1 MRLALSSDITLYRT
15 EQHRTFTVR
24 TLDTTKEF
32 QLSTCLDFYLDNVMA
47 NVPEF
52 ALALHTKGGVA
63 ALLLSLLMQFNSIPC
78 CHYTKKNAILFHT
91 MQYNA
96 IPCDVLLYSADF
108 QSRSCCEVR
117 STDLKFSA
125 QL

>member
-63 ALLLSLLMQFNSIPC
+63 ALLLSLLTQFNSIPC
-78 CHYTKKNAILFHT
+78 SHYTIQCDALPHHAIQCHTTQCPT
-91 MQYNA
+91 MQRRLS
-96 IPCDVLLYSADF
+96 V
-108 QSRSCCEVR
+108 
-117 STDLKFSA
+117 T
-125 QL
+125 

>member
-52 ALALHTKGGVA
+52 ALALHTKGKA
-63 ALLLSLLMQFNSIPC
+63 AASSPS
-78 CHYTKKNAILFHT
+78 
-91 MQYNA
+91 
-96 IPCDVLLYSADF
+96 SAHVV
-108 QSRSCCEVR
+108 QC
-117 STDLKFSA
+117 
-125 QL
+125 

>member
-63 ALLLSLLMQFNSIPC
+63 ALLSSPPMP
-78 CHYTKKNAILFHT
+78 
-91 MQYNA
+91 
-96 IPCDVLLYSADF
+96 YS
-108 QSRSCCEVR
+108 
-117 STDLKFSA
+117 
-125 QL
+125 